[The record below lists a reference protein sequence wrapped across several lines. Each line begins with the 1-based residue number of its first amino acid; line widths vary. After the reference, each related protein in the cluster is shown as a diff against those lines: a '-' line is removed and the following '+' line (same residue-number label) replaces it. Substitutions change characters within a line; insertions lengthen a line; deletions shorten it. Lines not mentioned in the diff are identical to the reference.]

1 MIGLTYIIDNY
12 AHKTGLRLVL
22 VALLTFVSLFSYAR
36 VTNPRVHYTF
46 DNASLRSGYL
56 GNDLNISTID
66 SVAAIVSDD
75 PSRGIEI
82 VSFSS
87 PEGPYSYNVALAARR
102 AETLRSYIVSRHPAL
117 DGRVS
122 TAPSGESWEQFR
134 SFVESDSNLSS
145 ASRDAVLSIIDSAD
159 APDVKE
165 RRLGGVAVYKY
176 LYSSYFR
183 KLRYA
188 ELRLVDV
195 AAVASGSSAAAVAD
209 NTDNTDGAD
218 SNAAKSEASESAA
231 ASSASGA
238 ASGSAAVSSAVAV
251 SGTKDSPVVH
261 YRLRSSEL
269 DNEYLSNAQSLM
281 VVRELLAGRSADE
294 VESID
299 IVSTSSIEGPVAVNN
314 SYAQKRGEALRNYI
328 VSVYPE
334 LAGKINVRNAGE
346 TWEEF
351 RKAVEADPV
360 LTEESR
366 SEILSIIVSN
376 TAPDSKEARI
386 RKMPEWDHLFEDILP
401 GTRFAK
407 LSAKFK
413 EQSAEPAQTVEPAQ
427 PAEPVSDKTDSTV
440 VAIPDVV
447 ADTDI
452 KVDDEQVTV
461 YDPAL
466 KVDEGKTDIPAV
478 AQTVASKDST
488 VTDNQVTEKA
498 FERRPLLAASTN
510 LLFDA
515 VTALNVSVAV
525 PIGKSWSVRAEY
537 INPWWVW
544 DHNTRALEI
553 QHLSF
558 GARYYPR
565 GTFLGMNFGDPASKR
580 VLTGWYLEGMFGTG
594 KYDLEPYRRGWQ
606 GEEWMLQLGGG
617 YSFRLGDHWSLDLG
631 IGFGPMQTGY
641 RYYESNKDD
650 TKLIYKYSG
659 RYSWL
664 GPTNVRASLTYLF
677 YYKKHLK
684 KEVRGE

>member
-1 MIGLTYIIDNY
+1 MIGLTYVISNH

-22 VALLTFVSLFSYAR
+22 VALLTLVSLFSYAR
-36 VTNPRVHYTF
+36 VTNPRVHYAF
-46 DNASLRSGYL
+46 DNASLRSDYL

-66 SVAAIVSDD
+66 SVATVASAD
-75 PSRGIEI
+75 PSKGIEI

-87 PEGPYSYNVALAARR
+87 PEGPFSYNVALATRR

-195 AAVASGSSAAAVAD
+195 AAGSATESEPQA
-209 NTDNTDGAD
+209 GAG
-218 SNAAKSEASESAA
+218 

-238 ASGSAAVSSAVAV
+238 ASGSTAVSSAVAV

-269 DNEYLSNAQSLM
+269 DNEYLSNAQALEA
-281 VVRELLAGRSADE
+281 VRELLSGRSADE

-299 IVSTSSIEGPVAVNN
+299 IVSTSSIEGPVAINN

-376 TAPDSKEARI
+376 TAPDTKEARI
-386 RKMPEWDHLFEDILP
+386 RKMPEWDHLFEDILT

-413 EQSAEPAQTVEPAQ
+413 EQAAEPAQTVEPAQ

-461 YDPAL
+461 DDPAL

-515 VTALNVSVAV
+515 VTAVNVSVGV

-631 IGFGPMQTGY
+631 VGFGPMQTGY